1 MFYIYIYYIPIIN
14 VCLYAVWTHGID
26 WANLGRRLMYFLW
39 MSSLVP
45 VINDGN
51 AASEASCGVRRTRKR
66 NSKLCLLFQVG
77 RFVLVVKFWWHIIKS
92 IDYGFHYWHI
102 YNDYKIKKDS
112 LCWLSLDVWILHLCT
127 FHKVMKVVISRTIL
141 V

>member
-1 MFYIYIYYIPIIN
+1 
-14 VCLYAVWTHGID
+14 
-26 WANLGRRLMYFLW
+26 

-45 VINDGN
+45 VIKVGK

-77 RFVLVVKFWWHIIKS
+77 RFVLVVKLWWHIIKS

-102 YNDYKIKKDS
+102 YNDNEIKKKDS

-127 FHKVMKVVISRTIL
+127 FHKVMKVIVSRTVFVKFTNQLFVLEMCPASPAGFSIFRCSL
-141 V
+141 SNKWLISSSR

>member
-1 MFYIYIYYIPIIN
+1 MTVRNVMCSMFYIYIYYLSVIN
-14 VCLYAVWTHGID
+14 IYLWIVWTHCIN
-26 WANLGRRLMYFLW
+26 WQNLSRRFKYLML
-39 MSSLVP
+39 
-45 VINDGN
+45 
-51 AASEASCGVRRTRKR
+51 GVKSRTSNKGKKSRTKKR
-66 NSKLCLLFQVG
+66 NSKHSLLFQVG
-77 RFVLVVKFWWHIIKS
+77 RFVLVVKLWWHIIKS

-127 FHKVMKVVISRTIL
+127 FHKVMKVIVSRTIL

>member
-14 VCLYAVWTHGID
+14 IYLYIVWTHGID
-26 WANLGRRLMYFLW
+26 WQNLGRRLMYLLLDVKSRTHNQGW
-39 MSSLVP
+39 
-45 VINDGN
+45 D

-77 RFVLVVKFWWHIIKS
+77 RFVLVVKLWWHIIKS

-112 LCWLSLDVWILHLCT
+112 LCWLSLDVTVFHLCT
-127 FHKVMKVVISRTIL
+127 FHKVMKVIVSRTIL